1 VLGEELRPG
10 LGTWTAHHDEWGQDV
25 RGFAIVED
33 ERLIL
38 VDPLLV
44 GGQWDELAA
53 TRGER
58 ALDVLAT
65 IHYHV
70 RSGGEVRERHPDAR
84 IWAFQGDRDEIAE
97 RAPVDRAFAIGEA
110 LPGGLVAIGPLPRE
124 EVVFWDAA
132 RAALFAGDVLL
143 GDGVEGDGL
152 GLCPEPWLDGAS
164 LDTLRA
170 GLAPV
175 LELPVELVLT
185 AHGAPTVTGG
195 HAALA
200 AALAALEG

>member
-10 LGTWTAHHDEWGQDV
+10 LRTWTAHHEEWGQEV
-25 RGFAIVED
+25 RGFAIVEP

-44 GGQWDELAA
+44 GEQWEELAA
-53 TRGER
+53 TRAARE
-58 ALDVLAT
+58 LDLLAT
-65 IHYHV
+65 LHYHV
-70 RSGGEVRERHPDAR
+70 RSGAEVRERHPGATV
-84 IWAFQGDRDEIAE
+84 WAFEGDREQIAE
-97 RAPVDRAFAIGEA
+97 RAPIDRTFGVGEG
-110 LPGGLVAIGPLPRE
+110 LPGGLIAIGPLPRA

-143 GDGVEGDGL
+143 GDGAEGEGL

-175 LELPVELVLT
+175 LDLPVELVLT
-185 AHGAPTVTGG
+185 AHGAPTLANGRE
-195 HAALA
+195 ALA
-200 AALAALEG
+200 RALA

>member
-10 LGTWTAHHDEWGQDV
+10 LRTWTAHHEEWGQEV

-44 GGQWDELAA
+44 GGQWDDLAA
-53 TRGER
+53 TRGGR

-70 RSGGEVRERHPDAR
+70 RSAAEVRERHPDATV
-84 IWAFQGDRDEIAE
+84 WGFEGDREEIAE
-97 RAPVDRAFAIGEA
+97 RTPVDRTFGIAEE
-110 LPGGLVAIGPLPRE
+110 LPGGLIAIGPLPRE

-143 GDGVEGDGL
+143 GDGVEGEAL

-170 GLAPV
+170 GLVPV
-175 LELPVELVLT
+175 LELPVEMVLT
-185 AHGAPTVTGG
+185 AHGAPTLVGG
-195 HAALA
+195 HEALA
-200 AALAALEG
+200 AALIRS